1 MLVDARHPA
10 LEDRK
15 VAFDG
20 LGVGFAANPFFL
32 AVVNRFVTGELP
44 ADRTVHIRLISAEM
58 AGSVGVVEND
68 LANLASG
75 YGLDLD
81 GTSFAPALNQGD
93 DLALV
98 AVGALF
104 LPTMLGMQNQVGPPS
119 T

>member
-1 MLVDARHPA
+1 
-10 LEDRK
+10 
-15 VAFDG
+15 
-20 LGVGFAANPFFL
+20 
-32 AVVNRFVTGELP
+32 
-44 ADRTVHIRLISAEM
+44 M